1 MEAESQNLIYLM
13 FSERGA
19 AGLWA
24 VVGALIAL
32 LGVFANNFFE
42 NKRRKKER
50 QHTLIRDAYFGGLE
64 YINCYFHKIASI
76 ASTGV
81 VDGDE
86 KTYAASEKYYKL
98 LLIAS
103 SEVIDAFSKLSRKNT
118 RIIFDLSQLMLNLK
132 QFQAEYDQCSV
143 EIQNY
148 LDMMNVINTRFEE
161 YNNQG
166 LHDQS
171 VWDLSQRQF
180 DESGEKFR
188 MASRQRDA
196 ASKNIL
202 KTQISLL
209 KKCLESMIDISPD
222 MNSAIISMR
231 YDLDRKLSKNDAQ
244 KINNSLELTLKHIK
258 EDCGVFINN
267 TEQQLNEMMEK
278 D

>member
-1 MEAESQNLIYLM
+1 MENISFFELLLNEKNIAGVWVVI
-13 FSERGA
+13 GA
-19 AGLWA
+19 CLAFAGVLS
-24 VVGALIAL
+24 
-32 LGVFANNFFE
+32 NNFFE

-81 VDGDE
+81 VYGDE
-86 KTYAASEKYYKL
+86 RTYAASEKYYKL

-103 SEVIDAFSKLSRKNT
+103 SDVIDAFTQLSRKNT

-132 QFQAEYDQCSV
+132 QFQAEYDQCSA

-148 LDMMNVINTRFEE
+148 LDMMNMINARFDE

-171 VWDLSQRQF
+171 LWDLSQRQF
-180 DESGEKFR
+180 DEAGEKFR
-188 MASRQRDA
+188 TASEQRDF

-209 KKCLESMIDISPD
+209 KKCMESMIDISPD
-222 MNSAIISMR
+222 MNNAIISMR

-244 KINNSLELTLKHIK
+244 KINDSLNLTLEQLK
-258 EDCGVFINN
+258 EDCGVFIDN
-267 TEQQLNEMMEK
+267 TERQLNEMMEE